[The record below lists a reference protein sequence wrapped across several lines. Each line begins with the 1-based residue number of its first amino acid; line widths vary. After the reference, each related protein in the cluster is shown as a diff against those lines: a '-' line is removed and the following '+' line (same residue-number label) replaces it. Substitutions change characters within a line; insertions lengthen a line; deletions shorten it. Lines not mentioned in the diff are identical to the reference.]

1 MLRVFTNNH
10 DFALALNDLAL
21 FADGLDGRSDFH
33 WKYLLVSGARFL
45 LGAPSDSALCQIIGR
60 HLDCN
65 VVTGD
70 DSDIV
75 RSQLAGDMCKDHM
88 AV

>member
-33 WKYLLVSGARFL
+33 GKYLLVFDARIT
-45 LGAPSDSALCQIIGR
+45 SSA
-60 HLDCN
+60 
-65 VVTGD
+65 
-70 DSDIV
+70 
-75 RSQLAGDMCKDHM
+75 K
-88 AV
+88 